1 MSDIAIYRQPHG
13 SKDTIRRMDAVGDAR
28 EAKEFLISKIVAE
41 AQRENAPLSETE
53 RKMLYFT
60 ESGWTLPD
68 ITQVNEQFDREYKQ
82 DDYEKKIA
90 TIIGKAYK
98 RILHDS
104 RDEYD
109 KWSAAVRFLQR
120 EDHYIS
126 VLIGLAD
133 LRPRWD
139 QLKLLAAGLA
149 IVACIVLWIIMS
161 NKEIFF
167 NK

>member
-1 MSDIAIYRQPHG
+1 MSDMAIYRQPHG
-13 SKDTIRRMDAVGDAR
+13 SKGTIRRMDSVRDAR

-41 AQRENAPLSETE
+41 AQSEKDQLSETE

-60 ESGWTLPD
+60 ESGWTLPE
-68 ITQVNEQFDREYKQ
+68 IMQVNEQFDREYNQ
-82 DDYEKKIA
+82 DEYEKKVA
-90 TIIGKAYK
+90 RIIGKAYK

-109 KWSAAVRFLQR
+109 KWWAAVRFLQR

-139 QLKLLAAGLA
+139 QLKLLAAALA
-149 IVACIVLWIIMS
+149 IVA
-161 NKEIFF
+161 
-167 NK
+167 

>member
-1 MSDIAIYRQPHG
+1 
-13 SKDTIRRMDAVGDAR
+13 MDGVRNAR

-41 AQRENAPLSETE
+41 AQRENVPLSETE

-68 ITQVNEQFDREYKQ
+68 ITQVYEQFDREYDQ
-82 DDYEKKIA
+82 DEYEKKIA
-90 TIIGKAYK
+90 RIVAKAYK
-98 RILHDS
+98 YILHDS

-109 KWSAAVRFLQR
+109 KWWAAVRLLSR

-126 VLIGLAD
+126 VLIGLTD

-149 IVACIVLWIIMS
+149 IVACILLWIFFG
-161 NKEIFF
+161 NKDIFF